1 MCGPVYIVGA
11 IINGEKMYQKKNNN
25 DIYTKKK
32 KNLKLCQTLQVVT
45 IRHFIFKGGDLQ
57 NHVLKWKTTI
67 FDSKEIPV
75 QAPKDLDFL
84 SF

>member
-1 MCGPVYIVGA
+1 MGKKCIKKR
-11 IINGEKMYQKKNNN
+11 IITTFIQ
-25 DIYTKKK
+25 KKK